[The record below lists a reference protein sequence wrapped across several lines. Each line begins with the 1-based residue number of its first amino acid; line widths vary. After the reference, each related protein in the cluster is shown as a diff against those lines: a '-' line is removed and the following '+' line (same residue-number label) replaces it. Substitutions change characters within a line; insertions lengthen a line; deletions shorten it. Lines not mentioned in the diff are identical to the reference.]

1 MSAGFYERLGLQ
13 PTASPEEVRE
23 AYHRA
28 LAKLVKKL
36 RAARSKNLDAAAIEA
51 ERDGVREAWEVLND
65 PTRRRRYHLMLDREG
80 ELAGLDVAAL
90 LKKLQPALVDP
101 AAAAGVELLRALTDL
116 PVGPA
121 MERPA
126 APPPPEPPRRQG
138 AGAVSML
145 SGEERAQ
152 RAHQA
157 VLPVPEPAGL
167 RAAAAA
173 TAPIAPNSPAA
184 QAGPQLQLR
193 MPSLPMEPEPMV
205 VEVEEELAA
214 PGPLTEDDLR
224 AMAAHLGHDGR
235 YVAAVRKH
243 RGMELDELSRITR
256 ISARYL
262 QAIEDNAFDR
272 LPAAVFVRGYLKE
285 IASTLEIDEGEL
297 IRSYMALYSR
307 ARGS

>member
-36 RAARSKNLDAAAIEA
+36 RAARSKNLDAAAIES
-51 ERDGVREAWEVLND
+51 ERDGVREAWEVLSD

-126 APPPPEPPRRQG
+126 VAPPPPPEPQRRQG

-173 TAPIAPNSPAA
+173 TAPIAPNTPS
-184 QAGPQLQLR
+184 AGPQLQLR
-193 MPSLPMEPEPMV
+193 MPSLSVEPEPMV
-205 VEVEEELAA
+205 VEVEDELSA
-214 PGPLTEDDLR
+214 PGPLTDADLR

-262 QAIEDNAFDR
+262 QAIEDNAFDK

-285 IASTLEIDEGEL
+285 IAMTLEIDEVEL

>member
-36 RAARSKNLDAAAIEA
+36 RAARSKNLDAAAIES
-51 ERDGVREAWEVLND
+51 ERDGVREAWEVLSD

-126 APPPPEPPRRQG
+126 VAPPPPPEPQRRQG

-145 SGEERAQ
+145 SGEERAH

-173 TAPIAPNSPAA
+173 TAPIAPNTPS
-184 QAGPQLQLR
+184 AGPQLQLR
-193 MPSLPMEPEPMV
+193 MPSLSVEPEPMV
-205 VEVEEELAA
+205 VEVEDELSA
-214 PGPLTEDDLR
+214 PGPLTDADLR

-262 QAIEDNAFDR
+262 QAIEDNAFDK

-285 IASTLEIDEGEL
+285 IAMTLEIDEVEL

>member
-1 MSAGFYERLGLQ
+1 S
-13 PTASPEEVRE
+13 
-23 AYHRA
+23 
-28 LAKLVKKL
+28 
-36 RAARSKNLDAAAIEA
+36 
-51 ERDGVREAWEVLND
+51 
-65 PTRRRRYHLMLDREG
+65 
-80 ELAGLDVAAL
+80 
-90 LKKLQPALVDP
+90 
-101 AAAAGVELLRALTDL
+101 
-116 PVGPA
+116 
-121 MERPA
+121 
-126 APPPPEPPRRQG
+126 PPEAPRRPG
-138 AGAVSML
+138 PSAVSML

-173 TAPIAPNSPAA
+173 TTPIAP
-184 QAGPQLQLR
+184 AGPQLQLR
-193 MPSLPMEPEPMV
+193 MPSLPVEPEPMV
-205 VEVEEELAA
+205 VEVEDELAA
-214 PGPLTEDDLR
+214 AGPLTDDDLR
-224 AMAAHLGHDGR
+224 ALAAHLGFDGR

-243 RGMELDELSRITR
+243 RGMELDELSRVTR
-256 ISARYL
+256 ISSRYL

>member
-23 AYHRA
+23 AHHRA

-51 ERDGVREAWEVLND
+51 ERDGVREAWEVLSD
-65 PTRRRRYHLMLDREG
+65 PVRRRRYHLMLDREG
-80 ELAGLDVAAL
+80 ELAGLDVTAL

-126 APPPPEPPRRQG
+126 APPPPEAPRRQG
-138 AGAVSML
+138 VGAVSML

-173 TAPIAPNSPAA
+173 TAPIAPSAP
-184 QAGPQLQLR
+184 GPQLQLR

-214 PGPLTEDDLR
+214 PGPLTDDDLR
-224 AMAAHLGHDGR
+224 ALAAHLGHDGR

-285 IASTLEIDEGEL
+285 IATTLEIDEVEL